1 MDYSYYDED
10 EEERRW
16 GRGGHVRQQD
26 RLTLQERMR
35 MQKTMT
41 MGNGMGRGSDSR
53 STTPPG
59 SRLRM
64 PMAAARSSRDVSEA
78 ESDFSSPS
86 KKMLRVRL

>member
-53 STTPPG
+53 S
-59 SRLRM
+59 RVVQDRFLKIY
-64 PMAAARSSRDVSEA
+64 RS
-78 ESDFSSPS
+78 F
-86 KKMLRVRL
+86 KKM